1 MPTLTLTVNGASR
14 ADVPAGTTVDGLLDL
29 LDLPQRDRGVAVA
42 VDAEVVPR
50 AAWATTIL
58 ADGDR
63 VEVLVAV
70 QGG

>member
-1 MPTLTLTVNGASR
+1 MITVNGTER
-14 ADVPAGTTVDGLLDL
+14 EDVSAGMSIDALLDV
-29 LDLPQRDRGVAVA
+29 LDLPHRDRGVAVA

-50 AAWATTIL
+50 TSWATTTL
-58 ADGDR
+58 SDGAS